1 MQVDIM
7 GSKKFLL
14 LIENVVS
21 TFVED
26 RQIYKN
32 EICLETLA
40 KLLEPI
46 LCSDMVCINIFGGSV
61 VTYVYLVCLSINEFL
76 FIWHSFIFRLVKS
89 FFVQNAR
96 KKM

>member
-1 MQVDIM
+1 M
-7 GSKKFLL
+7 GSKKFSS
-14 LIENVVS
+14 LIENVMS

-26 RQIYKN
+26 RQLYKN
-32 EICLETLA
+32 EICLKTLA

-46 LCSDMVCINIFGGSV
+46 LCSGMVCINIFEGSIE
-61 VTYVYLVCLSINEFL
+61 TYVCLVCLSINEFL
-76 FIWHSFIFRLVKS
+76 FIWHFLIFRLVKS